1 MTHTSIA
8 VDDMFK
14 FEWVQSPEHS
24 DAAHVVRLS
33 HHLAGCQLL
42 PDPQVPLQNL
52 VSLVG
57 KLAHEQNLVDGGQFA
72 IQLFPSLQDRMQNK
86 VRNWKNEQ
94 NLWISFTWLLGT
106 K

>member
-1 MTHTSIA
+1 MCLEKNWSVLEANMKKHSTVVTHTSIA
-8 VDDMFK
+8 IDDMFK

-57 KLAHEQNLVDGGQFA
+57 KLAHEQNLVDGG
-72 IQLFPSLQDRMQNK
+72 
-86 VRNWKNEQ
+86 
-94 NLWISFTWLLGT
+94 
-106 K
+106 